1 MFIVHRF
8 HSRRNWFLN
17 RGKSENVTVAMIG
30 NFERWKF
37 LDIPLRIFLFHAK
50 RVTKILINAKR
61 KIKDR
66 SIPWQQNNSFSGDD
80 IFRTDHLY
88 KFQFSSLK
96 IRFSIQQISNFYYFT
111 YLSFFCSNIRTRI
124 LIIQIYLLVSNLELI
139 NFIRQF
145 RKCFQTWNLKP
156 QTRITLFSFQFFPE
170 SPHVRLI
177 HFYIHASF
185 FSREKNRKRKHNV
198 RIEDR

>member
-66 SIPWQQNNSFSGDD
+66 SIPWQQNNSFVVVT
-80 IFRTDHLY
+80 IFLEHLY

-96 IRFSIQQISNFYYFT
+96 IRFSIQQISNFHYFT
-111 YLSFFCSNIRTRI
+111 YLSFFCSNIPTRI
-124 LIIQIYLLVSNLELI
+124 LIIQIYLLVSNLELT

-156 QTRITLFSFQFFPE
+156 RTRTTLFSFQFFPE

-185 FSREKNRKRKHNV
+185 FSREKNRKRKHNN
-198 RIEDR
+198 IEDR